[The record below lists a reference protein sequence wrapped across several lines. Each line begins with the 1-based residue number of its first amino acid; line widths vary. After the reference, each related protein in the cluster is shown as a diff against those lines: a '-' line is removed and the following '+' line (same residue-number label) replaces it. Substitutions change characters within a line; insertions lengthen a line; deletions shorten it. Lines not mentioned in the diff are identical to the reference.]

1 MKLEKRKIN
10 TLDLKIGMYVSELD
24 RPWIE
29 SPFLIQ
35 GFEIRDSQEIQQL
48 QALCQH
54 VYIDELQS
62 SVNIVEADL
71 TPVSA
76 DPEPA
81 ASTGL
86 KVDVNMASVAKKAI
100 AGTGS
105 IADIPAPAEPA
116 INFVEELEQARNVHE
131 RMDKVVENVYG
142 SISRNRIPDFEQV
155 EVVISDAVSSLNR
168 NEFALEWMTQ
178 LKKKD
183 RFTIQHSLNVAIFSV
198 KLGRHLGLHED
209 ILKTL
214 GLCGMM
220 HDIGK
225 IKVPNRIL
233 MKPST
238 LDENEMAVMR
248 KHAAIGVAI
257 LKQTPNVP
265 LEVINVC
272 EKHHER
278 MDGRGYPNQLAGDR
292 LDLLTRIVSIAD
304 AYDAIT
310 SENHYNPGFSASHAM
325 SELYRQKNKA
335 YDGEMVDAFIRAIG
349 VFPVGTVIETHSGEV
364 GIVVSTSDAHKL
376 NPSVIMVLNSKKKPF
391 EKAHILNT
399 ARVMA
404 EDGEGFRFNIRRALN
419 AGNYGVHP
427 KDHFVNF

>member
-10 TLDLKIGMYVSELD
+10 ALDIKIGMYVSELD
-24 RPWIE
+24 RPWLD
-29 SPFLIQ
+29 SPFLLQ
-35 GFEIRDSQEIQQL
+35 GFLIKDNEDIQQI
-48 QALCQH
+48 QNLCKY
-54 VYIDELQS
+54 VFIDELQS
-62 SVNIVEADL
+62 KVEISEKDL
-71 TPVSA
+71 TPVV
-76 DPEPA
+76 EELPA
-81 ASTGL
+81 ASNGL
-86 KVDVNMASVAKKAI
+86 KVDTSRASVAKKAI
-100 AGTGS
+100 AKGGS
-105 IADIPAPAEPA
+105 IADIPAPAEPTVP
-116 INFVEELEQARNVHE
+116 FEQELQEAQEIHENMGNVV
-131 RMDKVVENVYG
+131 KNLYQ
-142 SISRNRIPDFEQV
+142 SISRNKVPDFAQV
-155 EVVISDAVSSLNR
+155 EGVVSDVVYSLNR

-178 LKKKD
+178 LKDKD
-183 RFTIQHSLNVAIFSV
+183 QFTVQHSVNVSIFAV

-225 IKVPNRIL
+225 IKVPQRIL
-233 MKPST
+233 MKPTS
-238 LDENEMAVMR
+238 LSEDEMSIMQ
-248 KHAAIGVAI
+248 KHPEVGIKI

-278 MDGRGYPNQLAGDR
+278 MDGRGYPSQLGGDR
-292 LDLLTRIVSIAD
+292 LDLNTRIVSIAD
-304 AYDAIT
+304 AYDAMT

-335 YDGEMVDAFIRAIG
+335 YDAELVDAFIRAIG

-376 NPSVIMVLNSKKKPF
+376 NPSVIMVLNHKKKPF
-391 EKAHILNT
+391 EKPHILNT
-399 ARVMA
+399 AKMMA
-404 EDGEGFRFNIRRALN
+404 DNGEDFRFNIRRALN

-427 KDHFVNF
+427 KDHFVNY